1 MNLVCSVGAARVLF
15 LLCVFSGMANG
26 ERASPILSVESHNPL
41 KLSVFDGG
49 KMYGLPVPTDF
60 MDEVESVYNEV
71 RIEDL
76 TGDGVGEVLFDLK
89 GDGVNSCSRVLRYE
103 RDDRLLKELLFVGG
117 GLCNIVAR
125 DGYIV
130 SSYKDGAA
138 WAEDIYVAVG
148 GKVGIKISDRCVGCG
163 EVSRIVYSSDG
174 SLVRSLVSDDIKF
187 ETRSELVSK
196 VVSLQA
202 KVFSSPVTTQP
213 TQKNLMRGDVI
224 TLLGFDSSSG
234 EDWVEFRFSG
244 KTTIEGWL
252 KCSDLAS
259 CN

>member
-117 GLCNIVAR
+117 GLCNFVVR

-138 WAEDIYVAVG
+138 WAEDIYGAGCRRYWVG
-148 GKVGIKISDRCVGCG
+148 GQGGVCDGERGAMSKG
-163 EVSRIVYSSDG
+163 EVC
-174 SLVRSLVSDDIKF
+174 
-187 ETRSELVSK
+187 
-196 VVSLQA
+196 
-202 KVFSSPVTTQP
+202 
-213 TQKNLMRGDVI
+213 GDRQICGWGNGIGFWWTCRCEVI
-224 TLLGFDSSSG
+224 S
-234 EDWVEFRFSG
+234 
-244 KTTIEGWL
+244 
-252 KCSDLAS
+252 
-259 CN
+259 